1 MKYTLL
7 LKGIRKSRGMT
18 QAELGE
24 KAGTTARVVGP
35 PIHRADGECIY
46 RVTWDK

>member
-7 LKGIRKSRGMT
+7 LKDIRKSRGLT

-24 KAGTTARVVGP
+24 KVGTTGRVVLVLNIMSEP
-35 PIHRADGECIY
+35 SELFNSR
-46 RVTWDK
+46 R